1 MNKKISRKK
10 FIKDVSIFTFG
21 MFAFSNMLLA
31 AEKGLS
37 KVLNI
42 IPIQNDP
49 KGILN
54 LLKGFKYKIIFIV
67 QLDCQLTINFSYFSR
82 MVI

>member
-1 MNKKISRKK
+1 ML
-10 FIKDVSIFTFG
+10 
-21 MFAFSNMLLA
+21 AFSNMLLA

-42 IPIQNDP
+42 IPIQSDP

-54 LLKGFKYKIIFIV
+54 LVKGFKYKIISRKG
-67 QLDCQLTINFSYFSR
+67 QTMSDGLTVPDHADEWLPS
-82 MVI
+82 MVKMEKLF

>member
-10 FIKDVSIFTFG
+10 FIKDVSIFTVG

-37 KVLNI
+37 KVLKK
-42 IPIQNDP
+42 IPSQPDP
-49 KGILN
+49 PGILN
-54 LLKGFKYKIIFIV
+54 LLKGFKDK
-67 QLDCQLTINFSYFSR
+67 R
-82 MVI
+82 MSKKGQSMSDALFQSC

>member
-10 FIKDVSIFTFG
+10 FIKDVSIFTVG

-37 KVLNI
+37 KVLNN
-42 IPIQNDP
+42 IPIQNDQ
-49 KGILN
+49 KE
-54 LLKGFKYKIIFIV
+54 
-67 QLDCQLTINFSYFSR
+67 S
-82 MVI
+82 

>member
-1 MNKKISRKK
+1 MNRNISRKK
-10 FIKDVSIFTFG
+10 FIKDVSISTVG
-21 MFAFSNMLLA
+21 MLAFSNMLLA

-42 IPIQNDP
+42 IPIQSDP

-54 LLKGFKYKIIFIV
+54 LVKGFKYKIKKKK
-67 QLDCQLTINFSYFSR
+67 N
-82 MVI
+82 